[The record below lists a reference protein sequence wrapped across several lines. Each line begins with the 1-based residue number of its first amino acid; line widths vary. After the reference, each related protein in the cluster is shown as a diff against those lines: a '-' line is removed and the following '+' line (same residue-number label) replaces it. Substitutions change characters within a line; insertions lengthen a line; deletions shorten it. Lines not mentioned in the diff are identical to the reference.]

1 MAETVVDEELA
12 RRLLRQFHELELH
25 SLRLLATGWDRT
37 LWLVNEAWAFGFPR
51 RQIVV
56 PGIERELVWL
66 PRLAPL
72 LPLPIPVPRFVGT
85 PSEDFPWPFYGST
98 FIPGVEAWQVSLG
111 DQERLAVALELAGF
125 LHRLH
130 DEEVLELGA
139 ELPINGN
146 ARADM
151 TRRVP
156 MTRVALAQV
165 EELGL
170 WNPPGSLAA
179 LLDKAEHLNASQHL
193 GVCHGD
199 LHIRQLLV
207 AKGQASGVIDWVDL
221 CRSDPAI
228 DLSLL
233 WSFLEPGQRAAFLA
247 TYGEI
252 DPDQLLRARVLALNL
267 CAVLAVYGRTEHH
280 PTLAAACV
288 KGLERA
294 ATD

>member
-1 MAETVVDEELA
+1 VDEALA

-25 SLRLLATGWDRT
+25 SLRLVGTGWDRT
-37 LWLVNEAWAFGFPR
+37 LWLVNETWAFGFPR
-51 RQIVV
+51 REIVV

-72 LPLPIPVPRFVGT
+72 LPLPIPVPRFVGK
-85 PSEDFPWPFYGST
+85 PSEDFPWPFYGAA
-98 FIPGVEAWQVSLG
+98 FIPGVEAWQEPLG
-111 DQERLAVALELAGF
+111 DEARLTVLLELAGF

-165 EELGL
+165 EELRL
-170 WNPPGSLAA
+170 WIPPASVAA
-179 LLDKAEHLNASQHL
+179 LLEEAEHLPTSRHVAI
-193 GVCHGD
+193 CHGD

-207 AKGQASGVIDWVDL
+207 ADGRASGVIDWVDL

-233 WSFLEPGQRAAFLA
+233 WSFLEPGQRVAFLA
-247 TYGEI
+247 AYGEA
-252 DPDQLLRARVLALNL
+252 DPNQLLRARVLALNL
-267 CAVLAVYGRTEHH
+267 CAVLAVYGRIERH
-280 PTLAAACV
+280 PTLAAASV
-288 KGLERA
+288 TGLERA